1 MSNLHVAGDLAKDS
15 LYSDVAPKDLEWTLA
30 SGSSTETQTFYLAT
44 NEGHFAFVQ
53 MIHSNI
59 GLWNP
64 TIQFTSR
71 FFGNGVNTFKS
82 VNMTNFTLSPD
93 RRSASANNM
102 SIKLNPE
109 CNKYAVNLTHKELIV
124 SFEFERIDRGFKIG
138 GGKTYF
144 GQDKSS
150 GFVEHKFWPKGN
162 VKGNMVVD
170 GRAFDVTGVGLFVH
184 AIQGM
189 RPHLIASRWNFVN
202 FQSDVASLSMC
213 EFETTPNYGSKKINQ
228 GSLVVNNKLV
238 GVSVKNMA
246 QFLETSL
253 DPETKYKVPT
263 KIKYTWEG
271 KTLETDEDFSAFL
284 EIKLDVLMDKIDV
297 LNEVPYFLKKI
308 VQAFVAKPYVYQW
321 FNEAEAHVKIGE
333 NEELTAK
340 GKLFSEC
347 SFIS

>member
-1 MSNLHVAGDLAKDS
+1 
-15 LYSDVAPKDLEWTLA
+15 
-30 SGSSTETQTFYLAT
+30 
-44 NEGHFAFVQ
+44 

-82 VNMTNFTLSPD
+82 VNMSNFKLSPD
-93 RRSASANNM
+93 RRSANANNM
-102 SIKLNPE
+102 SITLNPE
-109 CNKYAVNLTHKELIV
+109 CNKYTVNLTHKELIV

-138 GGKTYF
+138 EGKTYF
-144 GQDKSS
+144 GQNKST

-162 VKGNMVVD
+162 VKGNIVVD
-170 GRAFDVTGVGLFVH
+170 GQAFDVSGVGLFVH

-202 FQSDVASLSMC
+202 FQSDVTSLSMC
-213 EFETTPNYGSKKINQ
+213 EFETTPHYGSKKINQ

-253 DPETKYKVPT
+253 DPETKYDVPT

-271 KTLETDEDFSAFL
+271 RILETNEEFSAFL
-284 EIKLDVLMDKIDV
+284 ELKLDVLMDKIDV

-321 FNEAEAHVKIGE
+321 FNEAVAHVKIGD
-333 NEELTAK
+333 NEELIAK